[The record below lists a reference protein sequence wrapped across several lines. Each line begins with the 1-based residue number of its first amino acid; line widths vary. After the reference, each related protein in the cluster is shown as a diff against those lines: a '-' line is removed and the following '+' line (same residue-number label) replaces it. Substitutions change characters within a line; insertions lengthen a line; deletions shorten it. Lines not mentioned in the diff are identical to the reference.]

1 MAKDKVV
8 KQEGWGMG
16 ILTPKAKTKTATQR
30 GYYERWVKDKFGIAR
45 RQIVKY
51 VRKPKP
57 TEIKKVGGRERRI
70 YSAEAKAQLEEF
82 ARAHPKAGKIDWSG
96 EQDGNFFIESVYL
109 REGVVRFA
117 ERYADSE
124 MLERIRNMKAEVLQ
138 TIYNE
143 GSIVFEVYFQ
153 YTNVGYD
160 PVMETWTT
168 EGESERTDQFQFL
181 IEKYNEYAQKHGLAT
196 V

>member
-16 ILTPKAKTKTATQR
+16 ALTPKAVKKTASQR
-30 GYYERWVKDKFGIAR
+30 GYYVRWVKDKFGIAR

-51 VRKPKP
+51 VRKPKA

-70 YSAEAKAQLEEF
+70 YSGEAKAQLEEF
-82 ARAHPKAGKIDWSG
+82 ARAHPNTGKIDWSG
-96 EQDGNFFIESVYL
+96 EQDGNFLIESVYL
-109 REGVVRFA
+109 RDGVVRFA

-143 GSIVFEVYFQ
+143 GNIVFEVYFQ

-168 EGESERTDQFQFL
+168 EGESERADQFQFL
-181 IEKYNEYAQKHGLAT
+181 IERYNEYAQKHGMAT

>member
-1 MAKDKVV
+1 MAKEKIV

-16 ILTPKAKTKTATQR
+16 SLTPKAKAKTASQR
-30 GYYERWVKDKFGIAR
+30 GYYVRWVKDKFGIAR

-57 TEIKKVGGRERRI
+57 AEIKKVGGRERRI

-82 ARAHPKAGKIDWSG
+82 ARAHPNAGKIDWSG
-96 EQDGNFFIESVYL
+96 EQDGNFFIEAQYL
-109 REGVVRFA
+109 RDGVVRFA

-168 EGESERTDQFQFL
+168 EGESERADQFQFL
-181 IEKYNEYAQKHGLAT
+181 IEKYNEHAQKHGLAT